1 MDAYRN
7 QKAIEKLR
15 EDLEKEVTA
24 LKKDFAALYSYV
36 ESLGSQKSGFFKRKG
51 VVEE

>member
-7 QKAIEKLR
+7 QKAIQQLR
-15 EDLEKEVTA
+15 EDLEKEVSA

-36 ESLGSQKSGFFKRKG
+36 ESLGSQKSGFFKQEG
-51 VVEE
+51 VTNK